1 MSKKIVV
8 ELNGTEYTL
17 MYTRNAI
24 KKLEA
29 SGFSFSDIEKAPV
42 TSMDMV
48 IGHAFLTKQPY
59 LKEKEINELLDELYD
74 TYNVQ
79 ELFETL
85 TQMMMEAIPNFDNND
100 EETDNKER
108 KNFRIVE

>member
-8 ELNGTEYTL
+8 ELKGNEYTL

-29 SGFSFSDIEKAPV
+29 DGFSFADIEDRPV

-48 IGHAFLTKQPY
+48 IGHAFATKHPY
-59 LKEKEINELLDELYD
+59 LKDKEINELLDELYD

-79 ELFETL
+79 EIFETL
-85 TQMMMEAIPNFDNND
+85 TEMMMQAIPNFNKD
-100 EETDNKER
+100 EKEDKER
-108 KNFRIVE
+108 KNFKIVE

>member
-8 ELNGTEYTL
+8 ELKGVEYTL

-29 SGFSFSDIEKAPV
+29 DGFSFSDIENKPV

-48 IGHAFLTKQPY
+48 VSHAFSTKQPY
-59 LKEKEINELLDELYD
+59 LKEKEINKLLDELYA
-74 TYNVQ
+74 TYDVQ
-79 ELFETL
+79 EIFETL
-85 TQMMMEAIPNFDNND
+85 TEMMMEAIPNFNKD
-100 EETDNKER
+100 EKEDKER
-108 KNFRIVE
+108 KNFKIVE